1 MKKELVMSLGLALSC
16 LACSKYDDSAL
27 YGLLAKLDQRLVA
40 VEEHVKKANED
51 IKTLKDL
58 VSAASQG
65 KTITEVKKTDE
76 GYDLTFSDKQVISIK
91 MGRDGMDG
99 HSPKISVAL
108 DGGVYY
114 WQLDGKWLL
123 DTQGQKVRVS
133 GETGPQ
139 GIPGKDGATGPQGIP
154 GKDGATGPQ
163 GIPGKDG
170 TIGPQGI
177 PGKDGAT
184 GPQGIPGKDGAT
196 GPQGIP
202 GKDGAIG
209 PQGIPGLDGK
219 TPKLRINAG
228 KWEVAYGNNDWTPV
242 TVVSSVTSGA
252 TTVEGLDL
260 FKNIKETD
268 KEVVITLKSGGTIKL
283 SKQTSTPSNS
293 LQPGEVIS
301 NPNNPLN
308 GKNIVWD
315 EFSTDNYKLSA
326 DGLSLIKWKNTS
338 TQNLDMNRDSQLSK
352 ITFIGNYAFERC
364 RNLKNVHIASS
375 VTRIGSF
382 AFADCISLKSA
393 TIPSSVTSIGRAAF
407 IGCDGLTTISI
418 PNSVIDIDGE
428 AFMQCTSLT
437 SINIPSSV
445 TSIGESA
452 FKGCE
457 RLTSVNI
464 PSSVTSIS
472 RSAFHGCSSLTS
484 INIPSS
490 VTSISRSAF
499 QNCSSLTS
507 INIPNSVTSIGEFA
521 FELCSNLTSV
531 TIPSSVTSIGTGA
544 FGSCSSLT
552 SVTIPSSV
560 TSIGESAFYG
570 CSSLTSITIPS
581 SVTYIYQLAF
591 DGCISLTSVV
601 FKGSNPPRGTKI
613 TDMFKHAPNNLK
625 FIIPKGAKS
634 AYIKAG
640 YPEDRLIEQ

>member
-27 YGLLAKLDQRLVA
+27 YNLIAKLDQRLVA

-139 GIPGKDGATGPQGIP
+139 GIPGKEGATGPQGIP

-163 GIPGKDG
+163 GIPGRDG
-170 TIGPQGI
+170 ATGPQGI

-202 GKDGAIG
+202 GRDGATG

-242 TVVSSVTSGA
+242 AVVSSGTSGA

-301 NPNNPLN
+301 SPDNPFN

-315 EFSTDNYKLSA
+315 E
-326 DGLSLIKWKNTS
+326 I
-338 TQNLDMNRDSQLSK
+338 
-352 ITFIGNYAFERC
+352 
-364 RNLKNVHIASS
+364 SS
-375 VTRIGSF
+375 D
-382 AFADCISLKSA
+382 DCEL
-393 TIPSSVTSIGRAAF
+393 TT
-407 IGCDGLTTISI
+407 DGLTLVKLLNNKIENLNLNRDPLLRKI
-418 PNSVIDIDGE
+418 KVIGSE
-428 AFMQCTSLT
+428 AFRLHRSLT
-437 SINIPSSV
+437 SINISSSV
-445 TSIGESA
+445 TSIGEEA
-452 FKGCE
+452 FYGCRSLKSVHIPNSVRSIGEAAFEGCE
-457 RLTSVNI
+457 GLTSINI
-464 PSSVTSIS
+464 PQSVTSIGWSTFS
-472 RSAFHGCSSLTS
+472 RCSSLTS
-484 INIPSS
+484 INIP
-490 VTSISRSAF
+490 
-499 QNCSSLTS
+499 Q
-507 INIPNSVTSIGEFA
+507 SVTSIGPSAFA
-521 FELCSNLTSV
+521 YCSSLKSV
-531 TIPSSVTSIGTGA
+531 TIPSSVTSIG
-544 FGSCSSLT
+544 SST
-552 SVTIPSSV
+552 
-560 TSIGESAFYG
+560 FYG
-570 CSSLTSITIPS
+570 CRNLTIITIPS

-591 DGCISLTSVV
+591 DGCNNLASVV
-601 FKGSNPPRGTKI
+601 FKGNNPPKI
-613 TDMFKHAPNNLK
+613 ANSPSKAFENTPSSLK
-625 FIIPKGAKS
+625 LIVPKGAKS
-634 AYIKAG
+634 AYIEAG

>member
-27 YGLLAKLDQRLVA
+27 YNLIAKLDQRLVA

-51 IKTLKDL
+51 IQTLKSL

-163 GIPGKDG
+163 GIPGR
-170 TIGPQGI
+170 
-177 PGKDGAT
+177 DGAT
-184 GPQGIPGKDGAT
+184 GPQGIPGRDGAT
-196 GPQGIP
+196 
-202 GKDGAIG
+202 G

-228 KWEVAYGNNDWTPV
+228 KWEVAYGNNDWIPV
-242 TVVSSVTSGA
+242 MVVSSGTSGA

-301 NPNNPLN
+301 NPNNPFN

-315 EFSTDNYKLSA
+315 EISSNDCELSA
-326 DGLSLIKWKNTS
+326 DRLSLIKWKNTS
-338 TQNLDMNRDSQLSK
+338 TQNLDMNRDSQLRK
-352 ITFIGNYAFERC
+352 ITFIGNYAFGEC

-375 VTRIGSF
+375 VTSIRWG
-382 AFADCISLKSA
+382 AFSDCSSLTSI
-393 TIPSSVTSIGRAAF
+393 TIPSSVTSIGRETFAGCSNLTSINIPSSVTSIGGRAF
-407 IGCDGLTTISI
+407 SRCSSLTSVTIPSSVTSIG
-418 PNSVIDIDGE
+418 GE
-428 AFMQCTSLT
+428 TFADCSNLT

-445 TSIGESA
+445 TSIGERA
-452 FKGCE
+452 F
-457 RLTSVNI
+457 S
-464 PSSVTSIS
+464 
-472 RSAFHGCSSLTS
+472 
-484 INIPSS
+484 
-490 VTSISRSAF
+490 
-499 QNCSSLTS
+499 
-507 INIPNSVTSIGEFA
+507 
-521 FELCSNLTSV
+521 
-531 TIPSSVTSIGTGA
+531 
-544 FGSCSSLT
+544 SCSSLT

-560 TSIGESAFYG
+560 TSIELSAFSNCSSLTSVNIPSSVTIIKFGTFSFCMRLKNIDIPNSVTSIEGSAFQG
-570 CSSLTSITIPS
+570 CSSLTSVTIPS
-581 SVTYIYQLAF
+581 SVTSIGRAAFAGCSSLTSVTIPSSVTSIGSLAF
-591 DGCISLTSVV
+591 WACSNLTSVV
-601 FKGSNPPRGTKI
+601 FKGNNPPQFSDYEVFGNTSS
-613 TDMFKHAPNNLK
+613 NLK
-625 FIIPKGAKS
+625 LIVPKGAKS

-640 YPEDRLIEQ
+640 YPEDKLVEQ

>member
-27 YGLLAKLDQRLVA
+27 YNLIAKLDQRLVA

-51 IKTLKDL
+51 IKTLKSL

-139 GIPGKDGATGPQGIP
+139 GIPGKDGAIGPQGIP
-154 GKDGATGPQ
+154 GRDGATGPQ
-163 GIPGKDG
+163 GIPGE
-170 TIGPQGI
+170 
-177 PGKDGAT
+177 
-184 GPQGIPGKDGAT
+184 
-196 GPQGIP
+196 
-202 GKDGAIG
+202 
-209 PQGIPGLDGK
+209 DGK

-242 TVVSSVTSGA
+242 TVVSSGTSGA

-283 SKQTSTPSNS
+283 SKQTSTPSNP
-293 LQPGEVIS
+293 LQPSEVIS
-301 NPNNPLN
+301 DPDNPFN

-315 EFSTDNYKLSA
+315 EISSDDYKLSVNRR
-326 DGLSLIKWKNTS
+326 SLIKWQNTS
-338 TQNLDMNRDSQLSK
+338 TQNLDMNRDSQLRK
-352 ITFIGNYAFERC
+352 ITFIGNYAFSEC

-375 VTRIGSF
+375 VTSIGEY
-382 AFADCISLKSA
+382 AFEDCSSLKSA
-393 TIPSSVTSIGRAAF
+393 TIPSSVTSIGDKAF
-407 IGCDGLTTISI
+407 EGCR
-418 PNSVIDIDGE
+418 
-428 AFMQCTSLT
+428 SLT

-445 TSIGESA
+445 TSIGKAA
-452 FKGCE
+452 FY
-457 RLTSVNI
+457 R
-464 PSSVTSIS
+464 
-472 RSAFHGCSSLTS
+472 CSSLKS
-484 INIPSS
+484 I
-490 VTSISRSAF
+490 
-499 QNCSSLTS
+499 
-507 INIPNSVTSIGEFA
+507 
-521 FELCSNLTSV
+521 
-531 TIPSSVTSIGTGA
+531 TIPSSVTSIGG
-544 FGSCSSLT
+544 
-552 SVTIPSSV
+552 
-560 TSIGESAFYG
+560 SAFAG

-581 SVTYIYQLAF
+581 SVTSIGGLAF
-591 DGCISLTSVV
+591 AGCSNLASVTIPSSVASIGGSTFYGCRSLTSITIPSSVTSIGREAFAGCSNLASVYISSSVTSIGEVAFSYCSNLTSVV
-601 FKGSNPPRGTKI
+601 FKGNNPPKI
-613 TDMFKHAPNNLK
+613 ANSASKVFENTPSSLQL
-625 FIIPKGAKS
+625 IVPKGAKS

-640 YPEDRLIEQ
+640 YPEDKLVEQ

>member
-27 YGLLAKLDQRLVA
+27 YNLIAKLDQRLVA

-51 IKTLKDL
+51 IKTLKSL

-170 TIGPQGI
+170 
-177 PGKDGAT
+177 AT

-202 GKDGAIG
+202 GRDGATG

-242 TVVSSVTSGA
+242 TVVSSGISGA

-301 NPNNPLN
+301 DPNNPLN
-308 GKNIVWD
+308 GESIVWD
-315 EFSTDNYKLSA
+315 QISPYDYKLSY
-326 DGLSLIKWKNTS
+326 DGLDLIKWQKRS
-338 TQNLDMNRDSQLSK
+338 TQNLDMNRDSQLRK
-352 ITFIGNYAFERC
+352 ITFIENYAFEDYQ
-364 RNLKNVHIASS
+364 NLKNVHIASS

-382 AFADCISLKSA
+382 AFAGCHSLKSA
-393 TIPSSVTSIGRAAF
+393 TIPSSVTSIGDKAF
-407 IGCDGLTTISI
+407 ENCR
-418 PNSVIDIDGE
+418 
-428 AFMQCTSLT
+428 SLT
-437 SINIPSSV
+437 SINIPQSV
-445 TSIGESA
+445 TSIGEYA
-452 FKGCE
+452 FE
-457 RLTSVNI
+457 
-464 PSSVTSIS
+464 
-472 RSAFHGCSSLTS
+472 GCSSLTS
-484 INIPSS
+484 INIP
-490 VTSISRSAF
+490 
-499 QNCSSLTS
+499 Q
-507 INIPNSVTSIGEFA
+507 SVTSIGEAA
-521 FELCSNLTSV
+521 FTHCR
-531 TIPSSVTSIGTGA
+531 
-544 FGSCSSLT
+544 
-552 SVTIPSSV
+552 
-560 TSIGESAFYG
+560 
-570 CSSLTSITIPS
+570 SLTSITIPS
-581 SVTYIYQLAF
+581 SVTSIGRFTFTGCSSLKSVTIPSSVTRIGESAF
-591 DGCISLTSVV
+591 SSCSSLTIINIPSSVTSIGDRAFADCSNLTSVI
-601 FKGSNPPRGTKI
+601 FKGNNPPQFAGSGVFEYTSRG
-613 TDMFKHAPNNLK
+613 PR
-625 FIIPKGAKS
+625 FIVPKGAKS
-634 AYIKAG
+634 RYIRAG
-640 YPEDRLIEQ
+640 YPEDKIVE

>member
-1 MKKELVMSLGLALSC
+1 MKKELVISLGLALSC

-27 YGLLAKLDQRLVA
+27 YGLLAKLDQRLGA

-51 IKTLKDL
+51 IQTLKSL

-139 GIPGKDGATGPQGIP
+139 GSPGKDGATGPQGS
-154 GKDGATGPQ
+154 
-163 GIPGKDG
+163 
-170 TIGPQGI
+170 

-202 GKDGAIG
+202 GKDGATG

-242 TVVSSVTSGA
+242 TVVSSGTSGA
-252 TTVEGLDL
+252 NSVEGLDL

-283 SKQTSTPSNS
+283 SKQT
-293 LQPGEVIS
+293 GKVIS
-301 NPNNPLN
+301 NPNNTLN
-308 GKNIVWD
+308 GESIVRNEISSD
-315 EFSTDNYKLSA
+315 DYELSY
-326 DGLSLIKWKNTS
+326 DGLSLIKWKNTG

-352 ITFIGNYAFERC
+352 ITFIGNYAFREC

-375 VTRIGSF
+375 VTSIGRG
-382 AFADCISLKSA
+382 AFESCSSLTSII
-393 TIPSSVTSIGRAAF
+393 IPSSVTSI
-407 IGCDGLTTISI
+407 
-418 PNSVIDIDGE
+418 
-428 AFMQCTSLT
+428 
-437 SINIPSSV
+437 
-445 TSIGESA
+445 
-452 FKGCE
+452 E
-457 RLTSVNI
+457 RW
-464 PSSVTSIS
+464 
-472 RSAFHGCSSLTS
+472 
-484 INIPSS
+484 
-490 VTSISRSAF
+490 
-499 QNCSSLTS
+499 
-507 INIPNSVTSIGEFA
+507 A
-521 FELCSNLTSV
+521 FE
-531 TIPSSVTSIGTGA
+531 G
-544 FGSCSSLT
+544 CSSLT

-560 TSIGESAFYG
+560 TSIGREAFAG
-570 CSSLTSITIPS
+570 CSNLTSVNIPNSVTSIGEFTFSGCSSLTSVTIPSSITSIGGGAFWSCSSLTSITIPS
-581 SVTYIYQLAF
+581 SVTSIGEWAF
-591 DGCISLTSVV
+591 DGCSSLTSVTIPSTVTSIGGNAFSGCRSLTSINIPSSVMSIGGSAFGGCSSLTSVTIPSSVTSIGKWAFSSCRSLTSITIPSSVTSIGGDAFSYCTNLTSVV
-601 FKGSNPPRGTKI
+601 FKGNNPPRGTKF
-613 TDMFKHAPNNLK
+613 TDLFIGTPNKLK
-625 FIIPKGAKS
+625 FIIPKGAKT
-634 AYIKAG
+634 AYIEAG

>member
-27 YGLLAKLDQRLVA
+27 YNLIAKLDQRLVA

-51 IKTLKDL
+51 IKTLKSL

-170 TIGPQGI
+170 ATGPQGI

-202 GKDGAIG
+202 GKDGATG
-209 PQGIPGLDGK
+209 PQGIPGKDGK

-228 KWEVAYGNNDWTPV
+228 KWEVAYGNNDWIPV
-242 TVVSSVTSGA
+242 MVVSSGTSGA

-268 KEVVITLKSGGTIKL
+268 QEVVITLKSGGTIKL
-283 SKQTSTPSNS
+283 SKQTSTPSNP

-301 NPNNPLN
+301 DPNNPFN

-315 EFSTDNYKLSA
+315 EISSDNYKLSVN
-326 DGLSLIKWKNTS
+326 GLSLIKWMNTS
-338 TQNLDMNRDSQLSK
+338 TQNLDMNRDSQLRK
-352 ITFIGNYAFERC
+352 ITFIGNYAFEDYQ
-364 RNLKNVHIASS
+364 NLKNVHIASS
-375 VTRIGSF
+375 VTRIGEY
-382 AFADCISLKSA
+382 AFAGCRSLKSA
-393 TIPSSVTSIGRAAF
+393 TIPSSVTSIGDKAF
-407 IGCDGLTTISI
+407 ENCR
-418 PNSVIDIDGE
+418 
-428 AFMQCTSLT
+428 SLT
-437 SINIPSSV
+437 SINIPVSV
-445 TSIGESA
+445 TSIGEYA
-452 FKGCE
+452 FEDC
-457 RLTSVNI
+457 R
-464 PSSVTSIS
+464 
-472 RSAFHGCSSLTS
+472 SLTS
-484 INIPSS
+484 INIP
-490 VTSISRSAF
+490 
-499 QNCSSLTS
+499 Q
-507 INIPNSVTSIGEFA
+507 SVTSIGEAAFA
-521 FELCSNLTSV
+521 
-531 TIPSSVTSIGTGA
+531 
-544 FGSCSSLT
+544 
-552 SVTIPSSV
+552 
-560 TSIGESAFYG
+560 G

-581 SVTYIYQLAF
+581 SVTSIGRF
-591 DGCISLTSVV
+591 TFSSCRSLTSVTIPSSV
-601 FKGSNPPRGTKI
+601 TRIGEAAFHGCSNLRSINIPSSVTSIGDRAFADCSNLTSVIFKGNNPPQFAGSGVFEYTSSSPI
-613 TDMFKHAPNNLK
+613 
-625 FIIPKGAKS
+625 FIVPKGAKS
-634 AYIKAG
+634 RYIRAG
-640 YPEDRLIEQ
+640 YPEDKIVE

>member
-27 YGLLAKLDQRLVA
+27 YNLIAKLDQRLVA

-139 GIPGKDGATGPQGIP
+139 GIPGRDGATGPQGIP
-154 GKDGATGPQ
+154 GK
-163 GIPGKDG
+163 
-170 TIGPQGI
+170 
-177 PGKDGAT
+177 
-184 GPQGIPGKDGAT
+184 
-196 GPQGIP
+196 
-202 GKDGAIG
+202 
-209 PQGIPGLDGK
+209 DGK

-228 KWEVAYGNNDWTPV
+228 KWEVAYGNNDWIPV
-242 TVVSSVTSGA
+242 MVVSSGTSGA

-301 NPNNPLN
+301 NPNNPFN

-315 EFSTDNYKLSA
+315 EISSNDCELSA
-326 DGLSLIKWKNTS
+326 DRLSLIKWKNTS
-338 TQNLDMNRDSQLSK
+338 TQNLDMNRDSQLRK
-352 ITFIGNYAFERC
+352 ITFIGNYAFGEC

-375 VTRIGSF
+375 VTSIRWG
-382 AFADCISLKSA
+382 AFSDCSSLTRV
-393 TIPSSVTSIGRAAF
+393 TIPSSVTSIGRETFAGCSNLTSINIPSSVTSIGGRAF
-407 IGCDGLTTISI
+407 SRCSSLTSVTIPSSVTSIG
-418 PNSVIDIDGE
+418 GE
-428 AFMQCTSLT
+428 TFADCSNLT

-445 TSIGESA
+445 TSIGERA
-452 FKGCE
+452 F
-457 RLTSVNI
+457 S
-464 PSSVTSIS
+464 
-472 RSAFHGCSSLTS
+472 
-484 INIPSS
+484 
-490 VTSISRSAF
+490 
-499 QNCSSLTS
+499 
-507 INIPNSVTSIGEFA
+507 
-521 FELCSNLTSV
+521 
-531 TIPSSVTSIGTGA
+531 
-544 FGSCSSLT
+544 SCSSLT

-560 TSIGESAFYG
+560 TSIELSAFSNCSSLTSVNIPSSVTIIKFGTFSFCMRLKNIDIPNSVTSIEGSAFQG
-570 CSSLTSITIPS
+570 CSSLTSVTIPS
-581 SVTYIYQLAF
+581 SVTNIGGAAF
-591 DGCISLTSVV
+591 AGCSSLTSVNIPNSITSIGEHAFLGCSNLTSVV
-601 FKGSNPPRGTKI
+601 FKGNNPPKGTKF
-613 TDMFKHAPNNLK
+613 TDIFKSTPNNLK

-634 AYIKAG
+634 AYIEAG
-640 YPEDRLIEQ
+640 YPEDKLVEQ

>member
-27 YGLLAKLDQRLVA
+27 YNLIAKLDQRLVA

-139 GIPGKDGATGPQGIP
+139 GIPGKEGATGPQGIPGKDGATGPQGIPGRDGATGPQGIP

-163 GIPGKDG
+163 GIPGKNG
-170 TIGPQGI
+170 ATGPQGI

-202 GKDGAIG
+202 GKDG
-209 PQGIPGLDGK
+209 K

-228 KWEVAYGNNDWTPV
+228 KWEVAYGNNDWIPV
-242 TVVSSVTSGA
+242 MVVSSGTSGA

-283 SKQTSTPSNS
+283 SKQTSTPSNP

-301 NPNNPLN
+301 NPNNPFN

-315 EFSTDNYKLSA
+315 EISSDNYKLSYE
-326 DGLSLIKWKNTS
+326 GLTLVKWKNKS
-338 TQNLDMNRDSQLSK
+338 TRSLDMNRGSLLSK
-352 ITFIGNYAFERC
+352 ITSIGYMAFYGC
-364 RNLKNVHIASS
+364 SGLTSIN
-375 VTRIGSF
+375 
-382 AFADCISLKSA
+382 
-393 TIPSSVTSIGRAAF
+393 IPSSVASFEEGAF
-407 IGCDGLTTISI
+407 YGCS
-418 PNSVIDIDGE
+418 
-428 AFMQCTSLT
+428 SLT

-445 TSIGESA
+445 MNIGKDAFAFCSSLTSI
-452 FKGCE
+452 
-457 RLTSVNI
+457 NI
-464 PSSVTSIS
+464 PQSVTNIGEW
-472 RSAFHGCSSLTS
+472 AFSGCSSLTS

-490 VTSISRSAF
+490 VTSIGGGTFKGCER
-499 QNCSSLTS
+499 
-507 INIPNSVTSIGEFA
+507 
-521 FELCSNLTSV
+521 LTSV
-531 TIPSSVTSIGTGA
+531 TIPSSVTSIGGDA
-544 FGSCSSLT
+544 FYNCRSLTSITIPSSVTSIGRNAFSSCSSLTSITIPSSVTSIGWYAFSSCSSLT

-560 TSIGESAFYG
+560 TSIEESAFYN
-570 CSSLTSITIPS
+570 CSN
-581 SVTYIYQLAF
+581 
-591 DGCISLTSVV
+591 LTSVV
-601 FKGSNPPRGTKI
+601 FKGNNPPKLANDKVFGGT
-613 TDMFKHAPNNLK
+613 TSNLK
-625 FIIPKGAKS
+625 LIVPKGAKS

-640 YPEDRLIEQ
+640 YPEDKLVEQ

>member
-27 YGLLAKLDQRLVA
+27 YNLIAKLDQRLVA

-51 IKTLKDL
+51 IKTLKSL

-123 DTQGQKVRVS
+123 DAQGQKVRVS

-154 GKDGATGPQ
+154 GKDG
-163 GIPGKDG
+163 
-170 TIGPQGI
+170 
-177 PGKDGAT
+177 
-184 GPQGIPGKDGAT
+184 
-196 GPQGIP
+196 
-202 GKDGAIG
+202 
-209 PQGIPGLDGK
+209 K

-228 KWEVAYGNNDWTPV
+228 KWEVAYGNNDWIPV
-242 TVVSSVTSGA
+242 MVVSSGTSGA

-283 SKQTSTPSNS
+283 SKQTSTPSNP

-301 NPNNPLN
+301 NPNNPFN

-315 EFSTDNYKLSA
+315 EISTDNYKLSY
-326 DGLSLIKWKNTS
+326 DGLDLIKWKNTG
-338 TQNLDMNRDSQLSK
+338 TQNLDMNRDSQLRK
-352 ITFIGNYAFERC
+352 ITFIGNYAFSEC
-364 RNLKNVHIASS
+364 RNLKNIHIASS
-375 VTRIGSF
+375 VTSIRWG
-382 AFADCISLKSA
+382 AFSDCSSLTSI
-393 TIPSSVTSIGRAAF
+393 TIPSSVTSIGRETFAGCSNLTSINIPSSVTSIGGRAF
-407 IGCDGLTTISI
+407 SRCSSLTSVTIPSSVTSIG
-418 PNSVIDIDGE
+418 GE
-428 AFMQCTSLT
+428 TFADCSNLT

-445 TSIGESA
+445 TSIGERA
-452 FKGCE
+452 F
-457 RLTSVNI
+457 S
-464 PSSVTSIS
+464 
-472 RSAFHGCSSLTS
+472 
-484 INIPSS
+484 
-490 VTSISRSAF
+490 
-499 QNCSSLTS
+499 
-507 INIPNSVTSIGEFA
+507 
-521 FELCSNLTSV
+521 
-531 TIPSSVTSIGTGA
+531 
-544 FGSCSSLT
+544 SCSSLT

-560 TSIGESAFYG
+560 TSIELSAFSNCSSLTSVNIPSSVTIIKFGTFSFCMRLKNIDIPNSVTSIEGGAFQG
-570 CSSLTSITIPS
+570 CSSLTSVTIPS
-581 SVTYIYQLAF
+581 SVTSIGRAAFAGCSSLTSVTIPSSVTSIGSLAF
-591 DGCISLTSVV
+591 WACSNLTSVV
-601 FKGSNPPRGTKI
+601 FKGNNPPQFSDYEVFGNTSS
-613 TDMFKHAPNNLK
+613 NLK
-625 FIIPKGAKS
+625 LIVPKGAKS

-640 YPEDRLIEQ
+640 YPKDKLVEQ

>member
-27 YGLLAKLDQRLVA
+27 YGLLAKLDQRLGA
-40 VEEHVKKANED
+40 VEEQVKKANED
-51 IKTLKDL
+51 IKTLKSL

-123 DTQGQKVRVS
+123 DTHGQKVRVS

-170 TIGPQGI
+170 
-177 PGKDGAT
+177 AT

-196 GPQGIP
+196 GPQGIS
-202 GKDGAIG
+202 GK
-209 PQGIPGLDGK
+209 DGK

-242 TVVSSVTSGA
+242 TVVSSGTSGA

-268 KEVVITLKSGGTIKL
+268 QEVVITLKSGGTIKL
-283 SKQTSTPSNS
+283 SKQTSTPSNP

-301 NPNNPLN
+301 NPNNPFN

-315 EFSTDNYKLSA
+315 EISSDDCELSA
-326 DGLSLIKWKNTS
+326 DGLTLVKLWNNKIKNF
-338 TQNLDMNRDSQLSK
+338 DMNRDPLLRK
-352 ITFIGNYAFERC
+352 IKVIGSSALKNCVSLTSINISSSVTTIGGYAFEGC
-364 RNLKNVHIASS
+364 RSLTSIHIPNSVTRIWGNAFADCGSLTSIHIPNSVTRIEKDVFANCTGLTSIDIPNSVKSIGEWAFRDCLSLTSVDIPNS
-375 VTRIGSF
+375 VTRIGEG
-382 AFADCISLKSA
+382 AFSRCSA
-393 TIPSSVTSIGRAAF
+393 LTSVNIPNSVTSIGEGAF
-407 IGCDGLTTISI
+407 SSCS
-418 PNSVIDIDGE
+418 
-428 AFMQCTSLT
+428 SLT

-445 TSIGESA
+445 TSIGEGA
-452 FKGCE
+452 
-457 RLTSVNI
+457 
-464 PSSVTSIS
+464 
-472 RSAFHGCSSLTS
+472 
-484 INIPSS
+484 
-490 VTSISRSAF
+490 
-499 QNCSSLTS
+499 
-507 INIPNSVTSIGEFA
+507 FA
-521 FELCSNLTSV
+521 FCSNLTR
-531 TIPSSVTSIGTGA
+531 I
-544 FGSCSSLT
+544 
-552 SVTIPSSV
+552 TIPSSV

-581 SVTYIYQLAF
+581 SVTSIGGNTFYGCSSLTSITIPSSVTSIKEWAF
-591 DGCISLTSVV
+591 YGCSSLTSVTIPSSVTSIRGSAFASCSSLTSVV
-601 FKGSNPPRGTKI
+601 FKGNNPPQSANSASKVFENT
-613 TDMFKHAPNNLK
+613 PSSLK
-625 FIIPKGAKS
+625 LIVPKGAKS

-640 YPEDRLIEQ
+640 YPEDKLVEQ

>member
-27 YGLLAKLDQRLVA
+27 YNLIAKLDQRLVA

-51 IKTLKDL
+51 IKTLKSL

-154 GKDGATGPQ
+154 GE
-163 GIPGKDG
+163 
-170 TIGPQGI
+170 
-177 PGKDGAT
+177 
-184 GPQGIPGKDGAT
+184 
-196 GPQGIP
+196 
-202 GKDGAIG
+202 
-209 PQGIPGLDGK
+209 DGK

-242 TVVSSVTSGA
+242 TVVSSGTSGA

-283 SKQTSTPSNS
+283 SKQTSTPSNP
-293 LQPGEVIS
+293 LQPSEVIS
-301 NPNNPLN
+301 DPDNPFN

-315 EFSTDNYKLSA
+315 EISSDDYKLSVNRR
-326 DGLSLIKWKNTS
+326 SLIKWQNTS
-338 TQNLDMNRDSQLSK
+338 TQNLDMNRDSQLRK
-352 ITFIGNYAFERC
+352 ITFIGNYAFSEC

-375 VTRIGSF
+375 VTSIGEY
-382 AFADCISLKSA
+382 AFEDCSSLKSA
-393 TIPSSVTSIGRAAF
+393 TIPSSVTSIGDKAF
-407 IGCDGLTTISI
+407 EGCR
-418 PNSVIDIDGE
+418 
-428 AFMQCTSLT
+428 SLT

-445 TSIGESA
+445 TSIGEYA
-452 FKGCE
+452 FE
-457 RLTSVNI
+457 D
-464 PSSVTSIS
+464 
-472 RSAFHGCSSLTS
+472 CSSLTS

-490 VTSISRSAF
+490 VTSIGKAAF
-499 QNCSSLTS
+499 YRCSSLTS
-507 INIPNSVTSIGEFA
+507 I
-521 FELCSNLTSV
+521 
-531 TIPSSVTSIGTGA
+531 TIPSSVTSIGG
-544 FGSCSSLT
+544 
-552 SVTIPSSV
+552 
-560 TSIGESAFYG
+560 SAFAG

-581 SVTYIYQLAF
+581 SVTSIGGSAFAGCSSLTSITIPSSVTSIGGLAF
-591 DGCISLTSVV
+591 AGCSNLASVTIPSSVASIGGSTFYGCRSLTSITIPSSVTSIGREAFAGCSNLASVYISSSVTSIGEVAFSYCSNLASVYISSSVTSIGEVAFSYCSNLTSVV
-601 FKGSNPPRGTKI
+601 FKGNNPPKI
-613 TDMFKHAPNNLK
+613 ANSASKVFENTPSSLQL
-625 FIIPKGAKS
+625 IVPKGAKS

-640 YPEDRLIEQ
+640 YPEDKLVEQ

>member
-27 YGLLAKLDQRLVA
+27 YNLIAKLDQRLVA

-139 GIPGKDGATGPQGIP
+139 GIPGRDGATGPQGIP
-154 GKDGATGPQ
+154 GKNGATGPQ
-163 GIPGKDG
+163 GIPGK
-170 TIGPQGI
+170 
-177 PGKDGAT
+177 
-184 GPQGIPGKDGAT
+184 
-196 GPQGIP
+196 
-202 GKDGAIG
+202 
-209 PQGIPGLDGK
+209 DGK

-228 KWEVAYGNNDWTPV
+228 KWEVAYENNDWTPV
-242 TVVSSVTSGA
+242 TVVSSGTSGA

-301 NPNNPLN
+301 NPDNPFN

-428 AFMQCTSLT
+428 AFSHCTSLT

>member
-27 YGLLAKLDQRLVA
+27 YNLIAKLDQRLVA

-51 IKTLKDL
+51 IQTLKSL

-170 TIGPQGI
+170 
-177 PGKDGAT
+177 AT

-196 GPQGIP
+196 
-202 GKDGAIG
+202 G

-428 AFMQCTSLT
+428 AFSHCTSLT

>member
-27 YGLLAKLDQRLVA
+27 YNLIAKLDQRLVA

-51 IKTLKDL
+51 IKTLKSL

-65 KTITEVKKTDE
+65 KTITEVKKTDD

-139 GIPGKDGATGPQGIP
+139 GIPGKDGATGPQGS
-154 GKDGATGPQ
+154 
-163 GIPGKDG
+163 
-170 TIGPQGI
+170 
-177 PGKDGAT
+177 
-184 GPQGIPGKDGAT
+184 
-196 GPQGIP
+196 P

-209 PQGIPGLDGK
+209 PQGSPGLDGK

-242 TVVSSVTSGA
+242 TVVSSGTSGA
-252 TTVEGLDL
+252 TSVEGLDL

-301 NPNNPLN
+301 NSNNPLN

-315 EFSTDNYKLSA
+315 EISADNYKLSA

-338 TQNLDMNRDSQLSK
+338 TQNLDMNRDSQLRK
-352 ITFIGNYAFERC
+352 ITFIGQAAFRECSGLR
-364 RNLKNVHIASS
+364 S
-375 VTRIGSF
+375 V
-382 AFADCISLKSA
+382 
-393 TIPSSVTSIGRAAF
+393 TIPSSVTKIGERAF
-407 IGCDGLTTISI
+407 SFCG
-418 PNSVIDIDGE
+418 
-428 AFMQCTSLT
+428 SLT
-437 SINIPSSV
+437 SVTIPSSVTIIGEGAFYGCSSLTNVIIPSSVTDIGKDAFVYCSSLRSINIPSSV
-445 TSIGESA
+445 TSIGRETFLGCSSLTSVTIPSSVTSIGGGA
-452 FKGCE
+452 FSGCKNLTSVTIPSSVTSIKE
-457 RLTSVNI
+457 GTFSGCSSLTSVNI
-464 PSSVTSIS
+464 PSSVTSIGWG
-472 RSAFHGCSSLTS
+472 AFLGCSSLTS

-490 VTSISRSAF
+490 VTSIGGNAF
-499 QNCSSLTS
+499 SD
-507 INIPNSVTSIGEFA
+507 
-521 FELCSNLTSV
+521 
-531 TIPSSVTSIGTGA
+531 
-544 FGSCSSLT
+544 CSSLT

-560 TSIGESAFYG
+560 TSIGGSAFSG
-570 CSSLTSITIPS
+570 CKN
-581 SVTYIYQLAF
+581 
-591 DGCISLTSVV
+591 LTSVV
-601 FKGSNPPRGTKI
+601 FKGNNPPKLASDQVFAGT
-613 TDMFKHAPNNLK
+613 PSNLK
-625 FIIPKGAKS
+625 LIIPKGAKS
-634 AYIKAG
+634 VYIEAG
-640 YPEDRLIEQ
+640 YPKNKIVEQ

>member
-27 YGLLAKLDQRLVA
+27 YGLLAKLDQRLGA

-51 IKTLKDL
+51 IKTLKSL

-154 GKDGATGPQ
+154 GKDGA
-163 GIPGKDG
+163 
-170 TIGPQGI
+170 
-177 PGKDGAT
+177 
-184 GPQGIPGKDGAT
+184 
-196 GPQGIP
+196 
-202 GKDGAIG
+202 IG

-242 TVVSSVTSGA
+242 TVVSSGTSGA
-252 TTVEGLDL
+252 TSVEGLDL

-418 PNSVIDIDGE
+418 PNSVIDIDRE
-428 AFMQCTSLT
+428 AFSYCPSLT

-490 VTSISRSAF
+490 VTSIGESAF
-499 QNCSSLTS
+499 HGCSSLTS

-521 FELCSNLTSV
+521 FEGCERLTSV

-544 FGSCSSLT
+544 FIHCRSLT
-552 SVTIPSSV
+552 RITIPSSV

-613 TDMFKHAPNNLK
+613 TDMFKNAPNNLK
-625 FIIPKGAKS
+625 LIVPKGAKS

-640 YPEDRLIEQ
+640 YPADKLVEQ

>member
-27 YGLLAKLDQRLVA
+27 YNLIAKLDQRLVA

-139 GIPGKDGATGPQGIP
+139 GIPGRDGAT
-154 GKDGATGPQ
+154 
-163 GIPGKDG
+163 
-170 TIGPQGI
+170 
-177 PGKDGAT
+177 
-184 GPQGIPGKDGAT
+184 
-196 GPQGIP
+196 
-202 GKDGAIG
+202 G

-242 TVVSSVTSGA
+242 TVVSSGISGA

-283 SKQTSTPSNS
+283 SKQTSTPSNP

-301 NPNNPLN
+301 NPNNTFN

-315 EFSTDNYKLSA
+315 EIFTDNYNLSY
-326 DGLSLIKWKNTS
+326 DGLDLIKWQNTG

-352 ITFIGNYAFERC
+352 ITFIGDYAFEKC
-364 RNLKNVHIASS
+364 QNLKNVHIVSS
-375 VTRIGSF
+375 VTRIGSW
-382 AFADCISLKSA
+382 AFKDCRSL
-393 TIPSSVTSIGRAAF
+393 TNINIPNSVTSIGQGTF
-407 IGCDGLTTISI
+407 FGCEG
-418 PNSVIDIDGE
+418 
-428 AFMQCTSLT
+428 LT
-437 SINIPSSV
+437 SINIPQSV
-445 TSIGESA
+445 TSIDWST
-452 FKGCE
+452 F
-457 RLTSVNI
+457 
-464 PSSVTSIS
+464 SS
-472 RSAFHGCSSLTS
+472 
-484 INIPSS
+484 
-490 VTSISRSAF
+490 
-499 QNCSSLTS
+499 CSSLTS
-507 INIPNSVTSIGEFA
+507 INIPNSVTNIGPWAFDGCSSLKSI
-521 FELCSNLTSV
+521 
-531 TIPSSVTSIGTGA
+531 TIPSSVTSIGRNA
-544 FGSCSSLT
+544 FSSCSSLK
-552 SVTIPSSV
+552 SITIPSSV
-560 TSIGESAFYG
+560 TSIGWYAFSS
-570 CSSLTSITIPS
+570 CS
-581 SVTYIYQLAF
+581 
-591 DGCISLTSVV
+591 SLTSVV
-601 FKGSNPPRGTKI
+601 FKGNNPPKLADDQVFGET
-613 TDMFKHAPNNLK
+613 PSNLK
-625 FIIPKGAKS
+625 FIVPKGAKS
-634 AYIKAG
+634 RYIIAG
-640 YPEDRLIEQ
+640 YPEYKIIEQ

>member
-27 YGLLAKLDQRLVA
+27 YNLIAKLDQRLVA

-51 IKTLKDL
+51 IKTLKSL

-76 GYDLTFSDKQVISIK
+76 GYALTFSDKQVISIK

-170 TIGPQGI
+170 ATGPQGIPGKDGAIGPQGI

-202 GKDGAIG
+202 GKDGATGSQGIPGKDGATG
-209 PQGIPGLDGK
+209 PQGIPGKDGK

-228 KWEVAYGNNDWTPV
+228 KWEVAYGNNDWIPV
-242 TVVSSVTSGA
+242 MVVSSGTSGA

-283 SKQTSTPSNS
+283 SKQTSTPSNP

-301 NPNNPLN
+301 NPNNPFN
-308 GKNIVWD
+308 GKNIFWD
-315 EFSTDNYKLSA
+315 EISTDNYTLSA
-326 DGLSLIKWKNTS
+326 DGLSLSRWKNRN
-338 TQNLDMNRDSQLSK
+338 TQNLDMNRDSQLRK
-352 ITFIGNYAFERC
+352 ITFIGDYAFEKC
-364 RNLKNVHIASS
+364 QNLKNVHIVSS

-382 AFADCISLKSA
+382 AFKDC
-393 TIPSSVTSIGRAAF
+393 R
-407 IGCDGLTTISI
+407 
-418 PNSVIDIDGE
+418 
-428 AFMQCTSLT
+428 SLT
-437 SINIPSSV
+437 N
-445 TSIGESA
+445 
-452 FKGCE
+452 
-457 RLTSVNI
+457 
-464 PSSVTSIS
+464 
-472 RSAFHGCSSLTS
+472 
-484 INIPSS
+484 
-490 VTSISRSAF
+490 
-499 QNCSSLTS
+499 
-507 INIPNSVTSIGEFA
+507 INIPNSVTSIGQETFYG
-521 FELCSNLTSV
+521 CSNLTSV
-531 TIPSSVTSIGTGA
+531 NIPNSVTSIGQGTFYG
-544 FGSCSSLT
+544 CSSLT

-560 TSIGESAFYG
+560 TSIGWATFSVCKNLTSVTIPSSVTSIGGSAFSG

-581 SVTYIYQLAF
+581 SVTSIEEWAF
-591 DGCISLTSVV
+591 QGCISLTSVV
-601 FKGSNPPRGTKI
+601 FKGNNPPQFANFASKVFENT
-613 TDMFKHAPNNLK
+613 PSSLK
-625 FIIPKGAKS
+625 LIVPKGSKS
-634 AYIKAG
+634 AYIEAR
-640 YPEDRLIEQ
+640 YPKNKIVEQ

>member
-27 YGLLAKLDQRLVA
+27 YNLIAKLDQRLVA
-40 VEEHVKKANED
+40 VEEHVKKANEN
-51 IKTLKDL
+51 IKTLKSL

-163 GIPGKDG
+163 GIPGR
-170 TIGPQGI
+170 
-177 PGKDGAT
+177 DGAT

-202 GKDGAIG
+202 GRDGATGPQGIPGKDGATG

-242 TVVSSVTSGA
+242 TVVSSGTSGA
-252 TTVEGLDL
+252 TSVEGLDL

-268 KEVVITLKSGGTIKL
+268 QEVVITLKSGGTIKL

-301 NPNNPLN
+301 NPNNPFN

-315 EFSTDNYKLSA
+315 EISSDDCELSA
-326 DGLSLIKWKNTS
+326 DGLTLVKLWNNKIKNF
-338 TQNLDMNRDSQLSK
+338 DMNRDPLLRK
-352 ITFIGNYAFERC
+352 IKVIGSSA
-364 RNLKNVHIASS
+364 LKNC
-375 VTRIGSF
+375 R
-382 AFADCISLKSA
+382 
-393 TIPSSVTSIGRAAF
+393 
-407 IGCDGLTTISI
+407 
-418 PNSVIDIDGE
+418 
-428 AFMQCTSLT
+428 SLT
-437 SINIPSSV
+437 SINISSSVTTIGGYAFENCSSLTSIHIPNSVTRIWGNAFANCSSLTSIHIPNSVTRIEKDVFASCTELTSIDIPNSVKSIGEEAFKGCSNLTDINIPSSV
-445 TSIGESA
+445 ASIGESA
-452 FKGCE
+452 FTFC
-457 RLTSVNI
+457 RN
-464 PSSVTSIS
+464 
-472 RSAFHGCSSLTS
+472 
-484 INIPSS
+484 
-490 VTSISRSAF
+490 
-499 QNCSSLTS
+499 LTS
-507 INIPNSVTSIGEFA
+507 INIPNSVTNIGNNA
-521 FELCSNLTSV
+521 FS
-531 TIPSSVTSIGTGA
+531 
-544 FGSCSSLT
+544 
-552 SVTIPSSV
+552 
-560 TSIGESAFYG
+560 G

-581 SVTYIYQLAF
+581 SVTSIEEWAF
-591 DGCISLTSVV
+591 SGCSSLTRITIPSSVTSIGGSAFSGCSSLTSITIPSSVTSIGVGAFSSCSSLTSITIPSSVTSIKEWAFYDCSNLTSMV
-601 FKGSNPPRGTKI
+601 FKGNNPPKLDDDQVFAGTLSS
-613 TDMFKHAPNNLK
+613 LK
-625 FIIPKGAKS
+625 LIVPKGAKS

-640 YPEDRLIEQ
+640 YPEDKLVEQ

>member
-27 YGLLAKLDQRLVA
+27 YGLLAKLDQRLGA

-51 IKTLKDL
+51 IKTLKSL

-154 GKDGATGPQ
+154 GKDGT
-163 GIPGKDG
+163 
-170 TIGPQGI
+170 
-177 PGKDGAT
+177 T

-196 GPQGIP
+196 
-202 GKDGAIG
+202 G

-228 KWEVAYGNNDWTPV
+228 KWEVAYGNNDWMPV
-242 TVVSSVTSGA
+242 TVVSSGTSGA
-252 TTVEGLDL
+252 TSVEGLDL

-283 SKQTSTPSNS
+283 SKQT
-293 LQPGEVIS
+293 GKVIS
-301 NPNNPLN
+301 NPNNTLN
-308 GKNIVWD
+308 GESIVRNEISSD
-315 EFSTDNYKLSA
+315 DYELSY
-326 DGLSLIKWKNTS
+326 DGLSLIKWKNTG

-352 ITFIGNYAFERC
+352 ITFIGNYAFREC

-375 VTRIGSF
+375 VTSIGRG
-382 AFADCISLKSA
+382 AFESCSSLTSII
-393 TIPSSVTSIGRAAF
+393 IPSSVTSI
-407 IGCDGLTTISI
+407 
-418 PNSVIDIDGE
+418 
-428 AFMQCTSLT
+428 
-437 SINIPSSV
+437 
-445 TSIGESA
+445 
-452 FKGCE
+452 E
-457 RLTSVNI
+457 RW
-464 PSSVTSIS
+464 
-472 RSAFHGCSSLTS
+472 
-484 INIPSS
+484 
-490 VTSISRSAF
+490 
-499 QNCSSLTS
+499 
-507 INIPNSVTSIGEFA
+507 A
-521 FELCSNLTSV
+521 FE
-531 TIPSSVTSIGTGA
+531 G
-544 FGSCSSLT
+544 CSSLT

-560 TSIGESAFYG
+560 TSIGREAFAG
-570 CSSLTSITIPS
+570 CSNLTSVNIPNSVTSIGEFTFSGCSSLTSVTIPSSITSIGGGAFWSCSSLTSITIPS
-581 SVTYIYQLAF
+581 SVTSIGRNAF
-591 DGCISLTSVV
+591 SSCSSLTSITIPSSVTSIGWYAFSSCESLTSITIPSSITSIEERAFVGCRNLTSVV
-601 FKGSNPPRGTKI
+601 FEGSTPPRVTKI
-613 TDMFKHAPNNLK
+613 TDMFENTPNNLK
-625 FIIPKGAKS
+625 LIVPKGAKS
-634 AYIKAG
+634 RYIKAG
-640 YPEDRLIEQ
+640 YPENKLVEQ

>member
-27 YGLLAKLDQRLVA
+27 YNLIAKLDQRLVA

-51 IKTLKDL
+51 IKTLKSL

-154 GKDGATGPQ
+154 GE
-163 GIPGKDG
+163 
-170 TIGPQGI
+170 
-177 PGKDGAT
+177 
-184 GPQGIPGKDGAT
+184 
-196 GPQGIP
+196 
-202 GKDGAIG
+202 
-209 PQGIPGLDGK
+209 DGK

-242 TVVSSVTSGA
+242 TVVSSGTSGA

-283 SKQTSTPSNS
+283 SKQTSTPSNP
-293 LQPGEVIS
+293 LQPSEVIS
-301 NPNNPLN
+301 DPDNPFN

-315 EFSTDNYKLSA
+315 EISSDDYKLSVNRR
-326 DGLSLIKWKNTS
+326 SLIKWQNTS
-338 TQNLDMNRDSQLSK
+338 TQNLDMNRDSQLRK
-352 ITFIGNYAFERC
+352 ITFIGNYAFSEC

-375 VTRIGSF
+375 VTSIGEY
-382 AFADCISLKSA
+382 AFEDCSSLKSA
-393 TIPSSVTSIGRAAF
+393 TIPSSVTSIGDKAF
-407 IGCDGLTTISI
+407 EGCR
-418 PNSVIDIDGE
+418 
-428 AFMQCTSLT
+428 SLT

-445 TSIGESA
+445 TSIGEYA
-452 FKGCE
+452 FE
-457 RLTSVNI
+457 D
-464 PSSVTSIS
+464 
-472 RSAFHGCSSLTS
+472 CSSLTS

-490 VTSISRSAF
+490 VTSIGKAAF
-499 QNCSSLTS
+499 YRCSSLKS
-507 INIPNSVTSIGEFA
+507 I
-521 FELCSNLTSV
+521 
-531 TIPSSVTSIGTGA
+531 TIPSSVTSIGG
-544 FGSCSSLT
+544 
-552 SVTIPSSV
+552 
-560 TSIGESAFYG
+560 SAFAG

-581 SVTYIYQLAF
+581 SVTSIGGLAF
-591 DGCISLTSVV
+591 AGCSNLASVTIPSSVASIGGSTFYGCRSLTSITIPSSVTSIGREAFAGCSNLASVYISSSVTSIGEVAFSYCSNLTSVV
-601 FKGSNPPRGTKI
+601 FKGNNPPKI
-613 TDMFKHAPNNLK
+613 ANSASKVFENTPSSLQL
-625 FIIPKGAKS
+625 IVPKGAKS

-640 YPEDRLIEQ
+640 YPEDKLVEQ

>member
-27 YGLLAKLDQRLVA
+27 YNLIAKLDQRLVA

-51 IKTLKDL
+51 IKTLKSL

-139 GIPGKDGATGPQGIP
+139 GIPGKDGAIGPQGIP
-154 GKDGATGPQ
+154 GRDGATGPQ
-163 GIPGKDG
+163 GIPGE
-170 TIGPQGI
+170 
-177 PGKDGAT
+177 
-184 GPQGIPGKDGAT
+184 
-196 GPQGIP
+196 
-202 GKDGAIG
+202 
-209 PQGIPGLDGK
+209 DGK

-242 TVVSSVTSGA
+242 TVVSSGTSGA

-283 SKQTSTPSNS
+283 SKQTSTPSNP
-293 LQPGEVIS
+293 LQPSEVIS
-301 NPNNPLN
+301 DPDNPFN

-315 EFSTDNYKLSA
+315 EISSDDYKLSVNRR
-326 DGLSLIKWKNTS
+326 SLIKWQNTS
-338 TQNLDMNRDSQLSK
+338 TQNLDMNRDSQLRK
-352 ITFIGNYAFERC
+352 ITFIGNYAFSEC

-375 VTRIGSF
+375 VTSIGEY
-382 AFADCISLKSA
+382 AFEDCSSLKSA
-393 TIPSSVTSIGRAAF
+393 TIPSSVTSIGDKAF
-407 IGCDGLTTISI
+407 EGCR
-418 PNSVIDIDGE
+418 
-428 AFMQCTSLT
+428 SLT

-445 TSIGESA
+445 TSIGEYA
-452 FKGCE
+452 FE
-457 RLTSVNI
+457 D
-464 PSSVTSIS
+464 
-472 RSAFHGCSSLTS
+472 CSSLTS

-490 VTSISRSAF
+490 VTSIGKAAF
-499 QNCSSLTS
+499 YRCSSLKS
-507 INIPNSVTSIGEFA
+507 I
-521 FELCSNLTSV
+521 
-531 TIPSSVTSIGTGA
+531 TIPSSVTSIGGLA
-544 FGSCSSLT
+544 FAGCSNLA

-560 TSIGESAFYG
+560 ASIGGSTFYG
-570 CSSLTSITIPS
+570 CRSLTSITIPS
-581 SVTYIYQLAF
+581 SVTSIGREAFAGCSNLASVYISSSVTSIGEVAF
-591 DGCISLTSVV
+591 SYCSNLTSVV
-601 FKGSNPPRGTKI
+601 FKGNNPPKI
-613 TDMFKHAPNNLK
+613 ANSASKVFENTPSSLQL
-625 FIIPKGAKS
+625 IVPKGAKS

-640 YPEDRLIEQ
+640 YPEDKLVEQ

>member
-27 YGLLAKLDQRLVA
+27 YNLIAKLDQRLGA

-51 IKTLKDL
+51 IKTLKSL

-170 TIGPQGI
+170 
-177 PGKDGAT
+177 AT
-184 GPQGIPGKDGAT
+184 GPQGIPGK
-196 GPQGIP
+196 
-202 GKDGAIG
+202 
-209 PQGIPGLDGK
+209 DGK

-242 TVVSSVTSGA
+242 TVVSSGTSGA
-252 TTVEGLDL
+252 TSVEGLDL

-301 NPNNPLN
+301 NPNNTLN
-308 GKNIVWD
+308 GENIVWD
-315 EFSTDNYKLSA
+315 QISPYDY
-326 DGLSLIKWKNTS
+326 GLSYDGFTLIKWKNKS
-338 TQNLDMNRDSQLSK
+338 TRSLDMNRGSLLSK
-352 ITFIGNYAFERC
+352 ITSIGYEAFRRC
-364 RNLKNVHIASS
+364 SGLTNINIPSS
-375 VTRIGSF
+375 VASIEEA
-382 AFADCISLKSA
+382 AFYGCSSL
-393 TIPSSVTSIGRAAF
+393 TNVIIPSSVTNIGKDAF
-407 IGCDGLTTISI
+407 GFCS
-418 PNSVIDIDGE
+418 
-428 AFMQCTSLT
+428 SLT
-437 SINIPSSV
+437 SINIPQSV
-445 TSIGESA
+445 TNIGEWA
-452 FKGCE
+452 FG
-457 RLTSVNI
+457 
-464 PSSVTSIS
+464 
-472 RSAFHGCSSLTS
+472 GCSSLTS

-490 VTSISRSAF
+490 VTSIGGGAF
-499 QNCSSLTS
+499 NGC
-507 INIPNSVTSIGEFA
+507 ER
-521 FELCSNLTSV
+521 LTSV
-531 TIPSSVTSIGTGA
+531 TIPSSVTSIGGDA
-544 FGSCSSLT
+544 FNGCSSLTSITIPSSVISIGGYAFSGCSSLTSITIPSSVTSIGGYAFSGCSSLT

-560 TSIGESAFYG
+560 TSIGGGAFSDCRNLTSVNIPNSITSIGEYAFWG
-570 CSSLTSITIPS
+570 CKNLTSITIPS
-581 SVTYIYQLAF
+581 SVTSIGGGTF
-591 DGCISLTSVV
+591 SDCSNLTSVV
-601 FKGSNPPRGTKI
+601 FKGNNPPKI
-613 TDMFKHAPNNLK
+613 AYSTSQVFEDTPSNLK
-625 FIIPKGAKS
+625 LIVPKGAKS

-640 YPEDRLIEQ
+640 YPEDKLVEQ

>member
-27 YGLLAKLDQRLVA
+27 YNLIAKLDQRLVA

-51 IKTLKDL
+51 IKTLKSL

-123 DTQGQKVRVS
+123 DAQGQKVRVS

-170 TIGPQGI
+170 
-177 PGKDGAT
+177 AT

-202 GKDGAIG
+202 GKDG
-209 PQGIPGLDGK
+209 K

-228 KWEVAYGNNDWTPV
+228 KWEVAYGNNDWIPV
-242 TVVSSVTSGA
+242 MVVSSGTSGA

-283 SKQTSTPSNS
+283 SKQTSTPSNP

-301 NPNNPLN
+301 NPNNPFN

-315 EFSTDNYKLSA
+315 EISTDNYKLSY
-326 DGLSLIKWKNTS
+326 DGLDLIKWKNTG
-338 TQNLDMNRDSQLSK
+338 TQNLDMNRDSQLRK
-352 ITFIGNYAFERC
+352 ITFIGNYAFSEC
-364 RNLKNVHIASS
+364 RNLKNIHIASS
-375 VTRIGSF
+375 VTSIRWG
-382 AFADCISLKSA
+382 AFSDCSSLTSI
-393 TIPSSVTSIGRAAF
+393 TIPSSVTSIGRETFAGCSNLTSINIPSSVTSIGGRAF
-407 IGCDGLTTISI
+407 SRCSSLTSVTIPSSVTSIG
-418 PNSVIDIDGE
+418 GE
-428 AFMQCTSLT
+428 TFADCSNLT

-445 TSIGESA
+445 TSIGERA
-452 FKGCE
+452 F
-457 RLTSVNI
+457 S
-464 PSSVTSIS
+464 
-472 RSAFHGCSSLTS
+472 
-484 INIPSS
+484 
-490 VTSISRSAF
+490 
-499 QNCSSLTS
+499 
-507 INIPNSVTSIGEFA
+507 
-521 FELCSNLTSV
+521 
-531 TIPSSVTSIGTGA
+531 
-544 FGSCSSLT
+544 SCSSLT

-560 TSIGESAFYG
+560 TSIELSAFSNCSSLTSVNIPSSVTIIKFGTFSFCMRLKNIDIPNSVTSIEGGAFQG
-570 CSSLTSITIPS
+570 CSSLTSVTIPS
-581 SVTYIYQLAF
+581 SVTSIGRAAFAGCSSLTSVTIPSSVTSIGSLAF
-591 DGCISLTSVV
+591 WACSNLTSVV
-601 FKGSNPPRGTKI
+601 FKGNNPPQFSDYEVFGNTSS
-613 TDMFKHAPNNLK
+613 NLK
-625 FIIPKGAKS
+625 LIVPKGAKS

-640 YPEDRLIEQ
+640 YPKDKLVEQ

>member
-27 YGLLAKLDQRLVA
+27 YNLIAKLDQRLGA

-51 IKTLKDL
+51 IKTLKSL

-170 TIGPQGI
+170 
-177 PGKDGAT
+177 
-184 GPQGIPGKDGAT
+184 
-196 GPQGIP
+196 
-202 GKDGAIG
+202 AIG
-209 PQGIPGLDGK
+209 PQGISGLDGK

-242 TVVSSVTSGA
+242 TVVSSGTSGV

-268 KEVVITLKSGGTIKL
+268 QEVVITLKSGGTIKL

-301 NPNNPLN
+301 NPNNPFN

-315 EFSTDNYKLSA
+315 EISSDDCELSA
-326 DGLSLIKWKNTS
+326 DGLTLVKLWNNKIKNF
-338 TQNLDMNRDSQLSK
+338 DMNRDPLLRK
-352 ITFIGNYAFERC
+352 IKVIGSSA
-364 RNLKNVHIASS
+364 LKNC
-375 VTRIGSF
+375 R
-382 AFADCISLKSA
+382 
-393 TIPSSVTSIGRAAF
+393 
-407 IGCDGLTTISI
+407 
-418 PNSVIDIDGE
+418 
-428 AFMQCTSLT
+428 SLT
-437 SINIPSSV
+437 SINISSSV
-445 TSIGESA
+445 TTIGGYA
-452 FKGCE
+452 FE
-457 RLTSVNI
+457 
-464 PSSVTSIS
+464 
-472 RSAFHGCSSLTS
+472 
-484 INIPSS
+484 
-490 VTSISRSAF
+490 
-499 QNCSSLTS
+499 NCSSLTS
-507 INIPNSVTSIGEFA
+507 IHIPNSVTRIWGNAFANCSSLTSIHIPNSVTRIEKDVFASCTELTSIDIPNSVKSIGE
-521 FELCSNLTSV
+521 
-531 TIPSSVTSIGTGA
+531 GA
-544 FGSCSSLT
+544 FSNCSSLT

-560 TSIGESAFYG
+560 TSIGEWAFQGCISLTSVTIPSSVTSIGERAFYFCSSLTSVTIPSSVTSIGGGAFSG
-570 CSSLTSITIPS
+570 CGSLTSITIPS
-581 SVTYIYQLAF
+581 SVTSIGGYAF
-591 DGCISLTSVV
+591 EGCSSLTSVTIPSSVTSIGWSAFSSCKNLTSVTIPSSVTSIRGSAFEGCSSLTSVTIPSSVTSIGVWAFQGCISLTSVV
-601 FKGSNPPRGTKI
+601 FKGNNPPQSDNSASKVFENT
-613 TDMFKHAPNNLK
+613 PSSLK
-625 FIIPKGAKS
+625 LIVPKGAKS

-640 YPEDRLIEQ
+640 YPANKLIEQ

>member
-27 YGLLAKLDQRLVA
+27 YNLIAKLDQRLVA

-139 GIPGKDGATGPQGIP
+139 GIPGKEGATGPQGIP

-163 GIPGKDG
+163 GIPGR
-170 TIGPQGI
+170 
-177 PGKDGAT
+177 DGAT
-184 GPQGIPGKDGAT
+184 
-196 GPQGIP
+196 
-202 GKDGAIG
+202 G

-242 TVVSSVTSGA
+242 AVVSSGTSGA

-301 NPNNPLN
+301 SPDNPFN

-315 EFSTDNYKLSA
+315 E
-326 DGLSLIKWKNTS
+326 I
-338 TQNLDMNRDSQLSK
+338 
-352 ITFIGNYAFERC
+352 
-364 RNLKNVHIASS
+364 SS
-375 VTRIGSF
+375 D
-382 AFADCISLKSA
+382 DCEL
-393 TIPSSVTSIGRAAF
+393 TT
-407 IGCDGLTTISI
+407 DGLTLVKLLNNKIENLNLNRDPLLRKI
-418 PNSVIDIDGE
+418 KVIGSE
-428 AFMQCTSLT
+428 AFRLHRSLT
-437 SINIPSSV
+437 SINISSSV
-445 TSIGESA
+445 TSIGEEA
-452 FKGCE
+452 FYGCRSLKSVHIPNSVRSIGEAAFEGCE
-457 RLTSVNI
+457 GLTSINI
-464 PSSVTSIS
+464 PQSVTSIGWSTFS
-472 RSAFHGCSSLTS
+472 RCSSLTS
-484 INIPSS
+484 INIP
-490 VTSISRSAF
+490 
-499 QNCSSLTS
+499 Q
-507 INIPNSVTSIGEFA
+507 SVTSIGPSAFA
-521 FELCSNLTSV
+521 YCSSLKSV
-531 TIPSSVTSIGTGA
+531 TIPSSVTSIG
-544 FGSCSSLT
+544 S
-552 SVTIPSSV
+552 
-560 TSIGESAFYG
+560 SAFYG
-570 CSSLTSITIPS
+570 CRNLTIITIPS

-591 DGCISLTSVV
+591 DGCNNLASVV
-601 FKGSNPPRGTKI
+601 FKGNNPPKI
-613 TDMFKHAPNNLK
+613 ANSPSKAFENTPSSLK
-625 FIIPKGAKS
+625 LIVPKGAKS
-634 AYIKAG
+634 AYIEAG

>member
-27 YGLLAKLDQRLVA
+27 YNLIAKLDQRLGA

-51 IKTLKDL
+51 IKTLKSL

-170 TIGPQGI
+170 ATGPQGI

-202 GKDGAIG
+202 GKDG
-209 PQGIPGLDGK
+209 K

-228 KWEVAYGNNDWTPV
+228 KWEVAYGNNDWIPV
-242 TVVSSVTSGA
+242 MVASSGTSGA

-283 SKQTSTPSNS
+283 SKQTSTPSNP

-301 NPNNPLN
+301 NPNNPFN

-315 EFSTDNYKLSA
+315 EISSDNYKLSYE
-326 DGLSLIKWKNTS
+326 GLTLVKWKNKS
-338 TQNLDMNRDSQLSK
+338 TRSLDMNRGSLLSK
-352 ITFIGNYAFERC
+352 ITSIGYMAFYGC
-364 RNLKNVHIASS
+364 SGLTSIN
-375 VTRIGSF
+375 
-382 AFADCISLKSA
+382 
-393 TIPSSVTSIGRAAF
+393 IPSSVASFEEGAF
-407 IGCDGLTTISI
+407 YGCS
-418 PNSVIDIDGE
+418 
-428 AFMQCTSLT
+428 SLT

-445 TSIGESA
+445 MNIGKDAFAFCSSLTSI
-452 FKGCE
+452 
-457 RLTSVNI
+457 NI
-464 PSSVTSIS
+464 PQSVTNIGEW
-472 RSAFHGCSSLTS
+472 AFSGCSSLTS

-490 VTSISRSAF
+490 VTSIGGGTFKGCER
-499 QNCSSLTS
+499 
-507 INIPNSVTSIGEFA
+507 
-521 FELCSNLTSV
+521 LTSV
-531 TIPSSVTSIGTGA
+531 TIPSSVTSIGGDA
-544 FGSCSSLT
+544 FYNCRSLT
-552 SVTIPSSV
+552 SITIPSSV
-560 TSIGESAFYG
+560 TSIGRNAFSS

-581 SVTYIYQLAF
+581 SVTSIGWYAF
-591 DGCISLTSVV
+591 SSCESLTSITIPSSITSIEERAFVGCRNLTSVV
-601 FKGSNPPRGTKI
+601 FEGSTPPRVTKI
-613 TDMFKHAPNNLK
+613 TDMFENTPNNLK
-625 FIIPKGAKS
+625 LIVPKGAKS
-634 AYIKAG
+634 RYIKAG
-640 YPEDRLIEQ
+640 YPENKLVEQ